1 MKSSAFHCLAVAIAT
16 VVVALPGHLA
26 ASSHRE
32 APAITETPKVDGADF
47 YMFRSYEEGRAG
59 FVTLIAN
66 YLPLQDPYGG
76 PNYFS
81 MDPDALYEIHVDN
94 NGNAVENITFQFRF
108 TNTYKDLRVPVLDKM
123 IPVPLVNIGPIGPGI
138 EDGDATKNLVE
149 TFSVSIVRGDRRTGA
164 SQPIT
169 NAGNG
174 SAVFRKPTDNIGNK
188 SIPNYPL
195 YANNHI
201 YGIDIPG
208 CSPGRMFVGQR
219 KDPFVVNLGEVF
231 DLVNLNPV
239 GPPDAR
245 PNVLDD
251 KNVTAMVLEVPIDCL
266 TAGGEPVIGG
276 WTTASLRQARVLNP
290 RPRGVLAGATAAR
303 GATIEGGAFTQVSR
317 LGMPLV
323 NEVVIGI
330 SDKDRF
336 NASEPKDDGQ
346 FADYVTHPSLPVLL
360 QVLFGVQAPSVV
372 RTDLVAVF
380 LTGVQ
385 GLNQPSGVTASEMLR
400 LNTSIPPKPAADQ
413 VNLGVVGGD
422 TAGFPNGRRPGDDVV
437 DIALRAVMG
446 VLLPTDQAPA
456 GQLPYTDGAAI
467 SALDFP
473 SAFPYLLQPMPGS
486 PNSGAMA
493 ASN

>member
-1 MKSSAFHCLAVAIAT
+1 MKLSSSQCLAVALTA
-16 VVVALPGHLA
+16 VAVALPIHA
-26 ASSHRE
+26 HASSHRE
-32 APAITETPKVDGADF
+32 APAITEMPKVDGTDF

-94 NGNAVENITFQFRF
+94 DGNAAEDITFQFRF
-108 TNTYKDLRVPVLDKM
+108 TNTYSNLRVPVLDKM
-123 IPVPLVNIGPIGPGI
+123 IPVPLVNIGPFGPGI
-138 EDGDATKNLVE
+138 TDGDASKNLIE
-149 TFSVSIVRGDRRTGA
+149 TFRLNIVRGDRRTGT
-164 SQPIT
+164 SQPVT

-174 SAVFRKPTDNIGNK
+174 SAEFRKPTDNIGTK
-188 SIPNYPL
+188 SIPAYPA
-195 YANNHI
+195 YANNHV

-208 CSPGRMFVGQR
+208 CSGGRMFVGQR
-219 KDPFVVNLGEVF
+219 KDPFVVNLGEIF

-239 GPPDAR
+239 GAPDAR
-245 PNVLDD
+245 PDALAD
-251 KNVTAMVLEVPIDCL
+251 KNVTALVLEIPITCL
-266 TAGGEPVIGG
+266 TNGSDPVIGG
-276 WTTASLRQARVLNP
+276 WTTASLRQGRVLNP
-290 RPRGVLAGATAAR
+290 RPRGVLAGAASDRPAS
-303 GATIEGGAFTQVSR
+303 IEGGAFTQVSR

-336 NASEPKDDGQ
+336 NASEPADDGQ

-360 QVLFGVQAPSVV
+360 QVLFGVQAPAVV
-372 RTDLVAVF
+372 RSDLVAVF
-380 LTGVQ
+380 LTGVD
-385 GLNQPSGVTASEMLR
+385 GLNKPASVTASEMLR
-400 LNTSIPPKPAADQ
+400 LNTAVPPKAATDQ

-446 VLLPTDQAPA
+446 VLLPVAQAPS
-456 GQLPYTDGAAI
+456 GQLPYTDGAAV
-467 SALDFP
+467 SAADFP
-473 SAFPYLLQPMPGS
+473 STFPYLRQPLPGS
-486 PNSGAMA
+486 PAAAATA
-493 ASN
+493 ASR

>member
-1 MKSSAFHCLAVAIAT
+1 MKLSSSQCLAVALTAAAA
-16 VVVALPGHLA
+16 VLPTHLS

-32 APAITETPKVDGADF
+32 APAITETPKVDGTDF
-47 YMFRSYEEGRAG
+47 YLFRSYEEGRAG

-94 NGNAVENITFQFRF
+94 NGNAAEDITFQFRF
-108 TNTYKDLRVPVLDKM
+108 SNAYNDLRVPVLDKM
-123 IPVPLVNIGPIGPGI
+123 IPVPLVNIGPIGPGAT
-138 EDGDATKNLVE
+138 DGDATKNLIE
-149 TFSVSIVRGDRRTGA
+149 SFSVNIVRGDRRTGT

-169 NAGNG
+169 DASNG

-188 SIPNYPL
+188 SIPDYPA
-195 YANNHI
+195 YAGNHV

-239 GPPDAR
+239 GPPNAR
-245 PNVLDD
+245 PNTLAD
-251 KNVTAMVLEVPIDCL
+251 KNVTALVLEVPINCL
-266 TAGGEPVIGG
+266 TVGDDPVIGA
-276 WTTASLRQARVLNP
+276 WTTASLRQGRVLNP
-290 RPRGVLAGATAAR
+290 RPRGVIAGAADAR
-303 GATIEGGAFTQVSR
+303 PASVEGGAFTQVSR

-336 NASEPKDDGQ
+336 NASEPVDDGQ

-360 QVLFGVQAPSVV
+360 QVLFGVDAPGVV
-372 RTDLVAVF
+372 RSDLVAVF
-380 LTGVQ
+380 LTGVD
-385 GLNQPSGVTASEMLR
+385 GLNKPAAVTASEMLR
-400 LNTSIPPKPAADQ
+400 LNTSVSPKAASDQ
-413 VNLGVVGGD
+413 VSLGVVGGD

-446 VLLPTDQAPA
+446 VLLPADQAPS

-467 SALDFP
+467 GAMDFP
-473 SAFPYLLQPMPGS
+473 AAFPYLLQPLPGS
-486 PNSGAMA
+486 PASAAA
-493 ASN
+493 ASR